1 MINKIFS
8 NHFRARLKPG
18 RELFTG
24 PPLKSPE
31 IGNFYFKKILI
42 SNLVSK
48 VLY

>member
-1 MINKIFS
+1 VTIKE
-8 NHFRARLKPG
+8 G

-24 PPLKSPE
+24 PPENPE
-31 IGNFYFKKILI
+31 VGNFYFKKILI